1 MKHEPPPRPLRDFA
15 EAAMRVM
22 DAGGR
27 FLLWLGGGLV
37 VIAPIV
43 WLLNRDRGDLIVSNL
58 GLSFL
63 AWAAILVGWHL
74 VLTFL
79 RWWIWWHEDESR

>member
-1 MKHEPPPRPLRDFA
+1 ME
-15 EAAMRVM
+15 
-22 DAGGR
+22 AGGR
-27 FLLWLGGGLV
+27 FLLWLGGALV
-37 VIAPIV
+37 VTAPIV
-43 WLLNRDRGDLIVSNL
+43 WLLNRDRSDQIVNDL

-79 RWWIWWHEDESR
+79 RWWIWWHEDESA